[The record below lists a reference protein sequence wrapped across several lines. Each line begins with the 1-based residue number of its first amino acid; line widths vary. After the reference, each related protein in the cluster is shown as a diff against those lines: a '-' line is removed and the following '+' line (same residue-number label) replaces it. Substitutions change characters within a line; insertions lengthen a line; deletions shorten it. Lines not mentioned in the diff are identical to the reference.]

1 MELPLSKE
9 DTVTMNI
16 LQEAQAAKV
25 KPVFS
30 FFALQGK
37 KTDKGYS
44 FEADSKKEFFLVR
57 AVGSRATRLTQ
68 VAESLQGVP
77 QASRD
82 VLEQYAF
89 QSRDYENELG
99 AQTLCKLL
107 SDLTAA
113 ADVQKLNEKPTVWT
127 ANWVEVGWP
136 VGDNLLKKD
145 GSELWFQTSLR
156 DLSGQ
161 VVNVW
166 MNEKS
171 ALSLSRF
178 ADKEKFLE
186 SVSQG
191 NQLFPIMSAVKV
203 VREIKSSKDS
213 GDASQ
218 LADDRPVKQRV
229 SLVVVHAADQPWSE
243 APSKAALEM
252 IPMIRDLRDDTSAIL
267 PAGLDMVETSPH
279 YAFTISCTSVVGGS
293 KFFLPCQTLWHWSD
307 CRRTPRQLA

>member
-1 MELPLSKE
+1 M
-9 DTVTMNI
+9 
-16 LQEAQAAKV
+16 
-25 KPVFS
+25 
-30 FFALQGK
+30 
-37 KTDKGYS
+37 
-44 FEADSKKEFFLVR
+44 
-57 AVGSRATRLTQ
+57 
-68 VAESLQGVP
+68 
-77 QASRD
+77 
-82 VLEQYAF
+82 
-89 QSRDYENELG
+89 
-99 AQTLCKLL
+99 
-107 SDLTAA
+107 
-113 ADVQKLNEKPTVWT
+113 
-127 ANWVEVGWP
+127 
-136 VGDNLLKKD
+136 
-145 GSELWFQTSLR
+145 
-156 DLSGQ
+156 
-161 VVNVW
+161 VNVW

-267 PAGLDMVETSPH
+267 PAGLRMVETTPH
-279 YAFTISCTSVVGGS
+279 YAFTVACTSTVDGS
-293 KFFLPCQTLWHWSD
+293 KCFLPCQKILALARSTNNSKP
-307 CRRTPRQLA
+307 TPHRQWV